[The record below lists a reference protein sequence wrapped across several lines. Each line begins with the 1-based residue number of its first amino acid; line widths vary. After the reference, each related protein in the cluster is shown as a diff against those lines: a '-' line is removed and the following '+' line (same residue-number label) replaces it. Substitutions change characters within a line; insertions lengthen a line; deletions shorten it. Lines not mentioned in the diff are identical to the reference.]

1 MLVVVACSSGKGM
14 CTSSSDRE
22 WLDCPKSGQGS
33 VEDFE
38 RWLEFFVQG
47 GDICFRTALFFFLSY
62 LSLEGM

>member
-22 WLDCPKSGQGS
+22 WLDCPNLGRDPSRTLSVGWNSLYRVAIYVSG
-33 VEDFE
+33 
-38 RWLEFFVQG
+38 
-47 GDICFRTALFFFLSY
+47 ALFFFLSY